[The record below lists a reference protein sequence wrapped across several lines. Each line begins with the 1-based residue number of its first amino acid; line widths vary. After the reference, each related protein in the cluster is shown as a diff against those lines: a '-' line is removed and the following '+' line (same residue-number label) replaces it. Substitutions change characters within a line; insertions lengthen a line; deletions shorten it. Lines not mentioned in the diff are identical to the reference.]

1 MNLLILRNL
10 QLVYILY
17 LSHTCYKSCPFD
29 SVLFYRPK
37 SYCFAYKSW
46 KVTKKKQEFLT
57 LLTNQ
62 DKERDSQI
70 TNNAE

>member
-17 LSHTCYKSCPFD
+17 LSHTCYKSCPFN
-29 SVLFYRPK
+29 SVLLYRPK

-46 KVTKKKQEFLT
+46 NVIKKKESLT

-62 DKERDSQI
+62 DKKRDSQI